1 MPDNGGIIA
10 GVAEDNSGDMWVT
23 SARQLIHLNVTKG
36 DTGEYQFVP
45 HVYNDKDGLQN
56 CDFNL
61 RSIRELNNGA
71 ILLGGLYGI
80 NVFSPENVRYNKLL
94 PKVLFTGLSLFNK
107 EIQVGERVDGRVLLP
122 ESLNRIGKLT
132 LDYKQ
137 NIFSIFL
144 ASDNLLLPEKT
155 RYMYQLKGFNKE
167 WLSLPEG
174 VHSLTFTNLAPGKYI
189 LSAKAVNSD
198 GYIGQD
204 VSSLEIEVLPP
215 FWMSWWAYLL
225 YFMIGVGL
233 LFLARFRLLKRERE
247 KFKLHQIELEVAK
260 NEEVMRISS

>member
-1 MPDNGGIIA
+1 MCFTNENDLVIGTASQGVAVFDVESRKIKAILQEKDSVGITHNEINQVFKDSRGLVWIATRGGLNIYNVKSGKVKSLSDVMPDNGGIIA

-137 NIFSIFL
+137 NIFLYSW
-144 ASDNLLLPEKT
+144 LPTICFCRRKHAICIS
-155 RYMYQLKGFNKE
+155 LKVLTKNGFHC
-167 WLSLPEG
+167 LRACI
-174 VHSLTFTNLAPGKYI
+174 V
-189 LSAKAVNSD
+189 
-198 GYIGQD
+198 
-204 VSSLEIEVLPP
+204 
-215 FWMSWWAYLL
+215 
-225 YFMIGVGL
+225 
-233 LFLARFRLLKRERE
+233 
-247 KFKLHQIELEVAK
+247 
-260 NEEVMRISS
+260 